1 MISDE
6 RDSAQP
12 MLKVNVIR
20 GSAFSKRPG
29 CSGDRLKELFLRY
42 PYHRYGGYGI
52 NREAFLEAL
61 WKDAAGAENSFVT
74 TDGGVSGGPA
84 GIAVLGPSA
93 WDSAYFGK
101 NIKEIRYLVTASIE
115 LDGYPVARS
124 LVKRAVPWCRSV
136 NTDLLTA
143 RIDVND
149 ASAVYALSSC
159 GFALADTIVTFIYR
173 RGSHLRRRFR
183 SLYSVRYASHSDSA
197 FLEALAER
205 AFSKDRFHC
214 DRRLNAS
221 AGGLFRNWIA
231 DSCRKVANGSDYVL
245 VACRNDGRQ
254 AGFLSYVLDKECLSA
269 CGSRIIGRGL
279 SAVLPDAPGAYVS
292 LVNKILELTDEKY
305 DTAEFSTQITNME
318 PVRIWQKMGLEFVGA
333 RHTFHKWI

>member
-12 MLKVNVIR
+12 MPKVNMISA
-20 GSAFSKRPG
+20 SAFLKKSS
-29 CSGDRLKELFLRY
+29 CSGNRLRELFLKY
-42 PYHRYGGYGI
+42 PYHRCGAYGI

-61 WKDAAGAENSFVT
+61 WRDAAGAGNSFLI

-84 GIAVLGPSA
+84 GIAVLVPSA

-101 NIKEIRYLVTASIE
+101 DIKEIRYLITASPE
-115 LDGYPVARS
+115 LDGYPAARS
-124 LVKRAVPWCRSV
+124 LVKRAVSWCRNV

-149 ASAVYALSSC
+149 APAIYALSSC
-159 GFALADTIVTFIYR
+159 GFALADIIVTFVYR
-173 RGSHLRRRFR
+173 RGSRLRRKFR
-183 SLYSVRYASHSDSA
+183 SLYRVRHASHSDSA
-197 FLEALAER
+197 FLETLAEK
-205 AFSKDRFHC
+205 AFSKDRFHR

-231 DSCRKVANGSDYVL
+231 DACRKTSSGSECVL

-254 AGFLSYVLDKECLSA
+254 AGFLSYALDKECLSA

-279 SAVLPDAPGAYVS
+279 SAVTPDAAGAYVS

-305 DTAEFSTQITNME
+305 DIAEFSTQITNTE
-318 PVRIWQKMGLEFVGA
+318 PVRIWQKMGLEFAGA
-333 RHTFHKWI
+333 KHTFHKWI